1 MQGFSISASPWRHA
15 RRWACAACLWAAA
28 QSGFSGADPGA
39 KDLFFAEDKPQL
51 VEEKAL
57 RAVQTSA
64 SAPAATSAAP
74 AAAKAR
80 APTKSSPG
88 VRVWLTEAGDA
99 SGKRKL
105 SPQQTFRTGERFK
118 LWLQAN
124 RDGYLYLINVGTSG
138 QTRVMFPRNNQDNR
152 VARRTD
158 FSLSSPL
165 VFDEP
170 AGTEQLVVVL
180 AAAPIDDVALQLSD
194 GGFQKVSVRGNG
206 SLRPAPAPAPA
217 PAAAPAK
224 RRDAASE
231 SLDLALADLRG
242 SKDLKFDDDGS
253 ELVAVAN
260 RAEDRPGAFTPVVVN
275 LRLTHKR

>member
-1 MQGFSISASPWRHA
+1 MRQVSMIGAMRRHGGRA
-15 RRWACAACLWAAA
+15 ACAALLWMAA
-28 QSGFSGADPGA
+28 GAGMAGAEPGA
-39 KDLFFAEDKPQL
+39 KDLFFAEDKPHL
-51 VEEKAL
+51 VDEKAL
-57 RAVQTSA
+57 RAVQASA
-64 SAPAATSAAP
+64 SAPATGGMPPAP
-74 AAAKAR
+74 AAAR
-80 APTKSSPG
+80 APAKSSPG
-88 VRVWLTEAGDA
+88 VRVWLTEAGDS

-105 SPQQTFRTGERFK
+105 SPQQAFRTGERFK

-138 QTRVMFPRNNQDNR
+138 QTRVMFPRNNQENR
-152 VARRTD
+152 IARRTD

-170 AGTEQLVVVL
+170 PGTEQLVVVL

-206 SLRPAPAPAPA
+206 SLRAPAGSPP
-217 PAAAPAK
+217 K
-224 RRDAASE
+224 RRDASSE

-260 RAEDRPGAFTPVVVN
+260 RSEDKPGAFAPVVVN

>member
-1 MQGFSISASPWRHA
+1 MQGFPIGRAL
-15 RRWACAACLWAAA
+15 RRQGSRAVCAALAWAVVGSCAAA
-28 QSGFSGADPGA
+28 AEPGA
-39 KDLFFAEDKPQL
+39 KDLFFADDKPRL

-57 RAVQTSA
+57 KAVLTSA
-64 SAPAATSAAP
+64 SAPASAAP
-74 AAAKAR
+74 SGQASAR
-80 APTKSSPG
+80 APARSSPG
-88 VRVWLTEAGDA
+88 VRVWLTEAGDS

-152 VARRTD
+152 IGRRAD

-165 VFDEP
+165 VFDDP
-170 AGTEQLVVVL
+170 PGTEQLVVVL
-180 AAAPIDDVALQLSD
+180 AAAPIDDVSLQLSD

-206 SLRPAPAPAPA
+206 SLRPPPAKPAAP
-217 PAAAPAK
+217 AAPAK
-224 RRDAASE
+224 QRDAASE

-253 ELVAVAN
+253 ELVAVAQ
-260 RAEDRPGAFTPVVVN
+260 RSEEKPGAFTPVVVN